1 MDAAA
6 TSSSTL
12 GTELIELVAEIL
24 DVEPDE
30 LDEESGPENLESWTS
45 RAHFE
50 LVTALEEVYGVAFTQ
65 ADIQG
70 MRSVGD
76 ARRLLLAKGASL

>member
-6 TSSSTL
+6 TSSSVT

-30 LDEESGPENLESWTS
+30 LDEASGPESLESWTS

-50 LVTALEEVYGVAFTQ
+50 LVTALEEMYGVTFTQ

-70 MRSVGD
+70 MRSIGD
-76 ARRLLLAKGASL
+76 ARRLLLARGASV